1 MINKTIWSQKKVF
14 KSFGQ
19 LSSFRGPATYS
30 KLPAPVSASGQV
42 VDAVEEHKS
51 VLVVTSVK
59 YKP

>member
-59 YKP
+59 CKP